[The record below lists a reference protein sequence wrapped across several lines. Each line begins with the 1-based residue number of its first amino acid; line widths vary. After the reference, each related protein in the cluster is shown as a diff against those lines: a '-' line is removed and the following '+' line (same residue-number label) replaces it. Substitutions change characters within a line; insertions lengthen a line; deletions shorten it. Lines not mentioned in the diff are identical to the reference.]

1 MAEILAAELPDSLA
15 AGAMMQIRLS
25 SGVPGE
31 EIAQTARLMLASATG
46 PPQIGTL
53 AVAAWAAHVTG
64 DEDAERGYVGEL
76 LSRADAA
83 DDPELRLEVIRA
95 ASVRGHPGEACELI
109 EPYLRERPDDELAA
123 GIYAEAL
130 AKAHAEAEPG
140 ERERAALTRYGDRSG
155 SEALREA
162 IDTFL
167 GRTEWGA
174 TVRKWAD
181 AEQSRLEAE
190 YWQAA
195 ERDQFDALAV
205 EVAVTYP
212 VAGISGSTQAD
223 EDAGGDGPVNNT
235 PLRAFAADPATPGE
249 LAARA
254 SERDRYVRFGIW
266 QVQEPKTAPGVWCTE
281 LVSGLRRYTQF
292 PASALDG
299 AAPWSVWLGALTPTD
314 GIWRSTGNGIWLSPL
329 EGDAV
334 AEYAEQA
341 VWHVLEALSGVPSD
355 SLPEPGEIR
364 FGQAEPYCVRWE
376 TGEEPEPEFGENIS
390 PVIARLTTVLASRVW
405 WKRSAPVSLTNTDGE
420 PMILIDATVTVSGD
434 VTERLSARSDF
445 GEEEGG
451 LDGQLVWWG
460 DQDPGPSDE
469 PLVMHFHRDGSAHLL
484 DPAEDA
490 ERLILGRVTPG
501 GDRVRVQVNSHRRL
515 RKLLRILADIGAEPE
530 VAEQAQ
536 SEPSLDFAWG
546 PVPDGGSPRPGNGR
560 EPGWNSPWPCWTS
573 VPRGTPPR
581 APPRATRPRRFS
593 WRACCASSNT
603 RPGSPPRAANGRSTP
618 NGCAPNSASPARSA
632 NACHS
637 RPSRKTLMTVTF
649 RPHRA
654 AMSSGSDV
662 RTVTGPGAAR
672 AVALSMASMHA
683 GDRAG
688 QLGREWPLRG
698 ERSVR

>member
-1 MAEILAAELPDSLA
+1 MVVAKSNRRKRQDRVKAVAKRAEQARRHAKAEREQQTAERFRRLLDPLSSPADVAEILAAELPDSLA

-31 EIAQTARLMLASATG
+31 EIAQTARLMLAAAVE

-64 DEDAERGYVGEL
+64 DEDAERGYASEL

-109 EPYLRERPDDELAA
+109 EPYLRERPDDELGA

-155 SEALREA
+155 LEALRAA
-162 IDTFL
+162 IDAFL
-167 GRTEWGA
+167 ARTQWGA
-174 TVRKWAD
+174 ITRNWAD
-181 AEQSRLEAE
+181 AEQSRLAAA

-212 VAGISGSTQAD
+212 VAGASGSPA
-223 EDAGGDGPVNNT
+223 AGEAASDDGPVNDT
-235 PLRAFAADPATPGE
+235 PLRAFAADPATAGE

-254 SERDRYVRFGIW
+254 SEWDQHAQFGIW
-266 QVQEPKTAPGVWCTE
+266 QVEEPKAAPGVWCTE

-292 PASALDG
+292 PAPALAG
-299 AAPWSVWLGALTPTD
+299 AAPWSVWLGPLVPTD

-329 EGDAV
+329 EGDAA

-341 VWHVLEALSGVPSD
+341 VWHMLEALSGVPSD
-355 SLPEPGEIR
+355 QLPEPGEIR

-376 TGEEPEPEFGENIS
+376 TGEEPEPEFGES
-390 PVIARLTTVLASRVW
+390 VGPVIARLATVLVSRVW
-405 WKRSAPVSLTNTDGE
+405 WRRSVTVALTNTDGE
-420 PMILIDATVTVSGD
+420 PMVLIDATVTVSGD
-434 VTERLSARSDF
+434 ATERLSARSDF

-469 PLVMHFHRDGSAHLL
+469 PLVMHFHQDGSAHLL
-484 DPAEDA
+484 DPAGDA

-546 PVPDGGSPRPGNGR
+546 SVPDGGSPP
-560 EPGWNSPWPCWTS
+560 
-573 VPRGTPPR
+573 
-581 APPRATRPRRFS
+581 
-593 WRACCASSNT
+593 
-603 RPGSPPRAANGRSTP
+603 
-618 NGCAPNSASPARSA
+618 
-632 NACHS
+632 
-637 RPSRKTLMTVTF
+637 
-649 RPHRA
+649 
-654 AMSSGSDV
+654 
-662 RTVTGPGAAR
+662 
-672 AVALSMASMHA
+672 
-683 GDRAG
+683 
-688 QLGREWPLRG
+688 REWERAWLEQSVAVLDFRTPRHAAASAAEGNTAEALQLEGLLRQLEYQAGLATARG
-698 ERSVR
+698 ERPIDTEWLRTELGLTGPLGERLP

>member
-1 MAEILAAELPDSLA
+1 MAKSNRRKRQDRVKAAAKRTERARRRANAEREQQTAERFRRLLDPLSSPADVAGILAAELPDSLA

-64 DEDAERGYVGEL
+64 DEDAERGYAGEL

-181 AEQSRLEAE
+181 AEQSRLAAA

-281 LVSGLRRYTQF
+281 LVSGMRRYTQF

-299 AAPWSVWLGALTPTD
+299 AAPWSVWLGALAPTD

-546 PVPDGGSPRPGNGR
+546 PVPDGGSP
-560 EPGWNSPWPCWTS
+560 
-573 VPRGTPPR
+573 
-581 APPRATRPRRFS
+581 A
-593 WRACCASSNT
+593 
-603 RPGSPPRAANGRSTP
+603 
-618 NGCAPNSASPARSA
+618 
-632 NACHS
+632 
-637 RPSRKTLMTVTF
+637 
-649 RPHRA
+649 
-654 AMSSGSDV
+654 
-662 RTVTGPGAAR
+662 
-672 AVALSMASMHA
+672 
-683 GDRAG
+683 
-688 QLGREWPLRG
+688 REWERAWLEQSVAVLDFRTPRHAAASAAEGNTAEALQLEGLLRQLEYQAGLAAARG
-698 ERSVR
+698 ERPIDTEWLRTELGLTGPLGERLP

>member
-1 MAEILAAELPDSLA
+1 MVVAKSNRRKRQDRVKATAKRAEQARRHARAEREQQTADHYRRLLDPLSSPADVAGILTAELPDSLA
-15 AGAMMQIRLS
+15 AAAMMQIRLS
-25 SGVPGE
+25 LGVPGE

-46 PPQIGTL
+46 PPQVGTL
-53 AVAAWAAHVTG
+53 AVAAWAAHVIG
-64 DEDAERGYVGEL
+64 DEDAERGYASEL
-76 LSRADAA
+76 LSRADAV

-109 EPYLRERPDDELAA
+109 EPYLRGDPDDELAA

-130 AKAHAEAEPG
+130 AKAHLEAEPG
-140 ERERAALTRYGDRSG
+140 ERERTALTRYGDRCG

-162 IDTFL
+162 IDAFL

-174 TVRKWAD
+174 TVREWAD

-212 VAGISGSTQAD
+212 VADVSGTPEAD
-223 EDAGGDGPVNNT
+223 GAASGDGPVNT
-235 PLRAFAADPATPGE
+235 PLRAFTADPATPGE

-254 SERDRYVRFGIW
+254 SEWDRYVRFGIW

-281 LVSGLRRYTQF
+281 LVSGMRRYTQF

-299 AAPWSVWLGALTPTD
+299 AAPWSVWLGALVPTD

-341 VWHVLEALSGVPSD
+341 VWHVLEELSGVPRD
-355 SLPEPGEIR
+355 RPPEPGEIR

-376 TGEEPEPEFGENIS
+376 TGEEPDPEFGENIS
-390 PVIARLTTVLASRVW
+390 PVIARLTTVLAARVW
-405 WKRSAPVSLTNTDGE
+405 WKRAAPVALTNTDGE
-420 PMILIDATVTVSGD
+420 PMILIDATVTVSDD

-469 PLVMHFHRDGSAHLL
+469 PLVMHFHQDGSAHLV
-484 DPAEDA
+484 DPDEDA
-490 ERLILGRVTPG
+490 ERLILGRLTPG
-501 GDRVRVQVNSHRRL
+501 RDRVRVRVNSHRRL
-515 RKLLRILADIGAEPE
+515 AKLLRILADIGAEPE

-546 PVPDGGSPRPGNGR
+546 PVPDGGSPAR
-560 EPGWNSPWPCWTS
+560 EWE
-573 VPRGTPPR
+573 R
-581 APPRATRPRRFS
+581 A
-593 WRACCASSNT
+593 W
-603 RPGSPPRAANGRSTP
+603 
-618 NGCAPNSASPARSA
+618 
-632 NACHS
+632 
-637 RPSRKTLMTVTF
+637 LEQ
-649 RPHRA
+649 
-654 AMSSGSDV
+654 
-662 RTVTGPGAAR
+662 
-672 AVALSMASMHA
+672 AVAVLEFRTPRHAAASAAEGNTAEALQLEGLLRQLEYQA
-683 GDRAG
+683 GLADA
-688 QLGREWPLRG
+688 RG
-698 ERSVR
+698 ERPIDTEWLRTELGLIAPLSERLP